1 MIDNEKFI
9 HIEDY
14 KNDTL
19 RIVKEINNK
28 IEKLEDIYKEYLDEA
43 VKKEEYI
50 MSLDVLFYQI
60 ELTKKDIDNYNDLFN
75 SFLSRVYGQYYKL
88 FTKINNSLGEEFIN
102 DYITH
107 IVEINDFIP
116 YDDLNEKKY
125 SWEDITRLHNTI
137 NSILNQVNTYIS
149 RQKCNVDSDEV
160 RIKRGINIT
169 HLVYQ
174 KTHDIEI
181 LSQEIKLFNGILINY
196 YEYQKKFLR
205 RLMLKLKLLFLQ
217 IDSDIQFE
225 TVTYTI
231 DETNTNDKLE
241 KILLKELDIS
251 HSPIKRKN
259 NTQVN
264 RNFFTVVYGFLAKRL
279 MWLICLD

>member
-1 MIDNEKFI
+1 MNC
-9 HIEDY
+9 
-14 KNDTL
+14 
-19 RIVKEINNK
+19 VK
-28 IEKLEDIYKEYLDEA
+28 
-43 VKKEEYI
+43 
-50 MSLDVLFYQI
+50 
-60 ELTKKDIDNYNDLFN
+60 
-75 SFLSRVYGQYYKL
+75 YYKL
-88 FTKINNSLGEEFIN
+88 LTKIVNSLGEEFIN

-116 YDDLNEKKY
+116 YDDLNEKNY
-125 SWEDITRLHNTI
+125 SWEDISRVHNTI

-241 KILLKELDIS
+241 KILLKELDKTHS
-251 HSPIKRKN
+251 HIKRKD
-259 NTQVN
+259 NTQVKKN
-264 RNFFTVVYGFLAKRL
+264 VNFFNLLYGFFTKRL
-279 MWLICLD
+279 MCLICLD

>member
-1 MIDNEKFI
+1 MSNQFVF
-9 HIEDY
+9 IEDY

-60 ELTKKDIDNYNDLFN
+60 ELTKKDIDNYDDLFN

-125 SWEDITRLHNTI
+125 SWEDITRVHNTI

-205 RLMLKLKLLFLQ
+205 RLILKLKLLFLQ

-225 TVTYTI
+225 TVTYTV

>member
-1 MIDNEKFI
+1 MSNQFVF
-9 HIEDY
+9 IEDY

-125 SWEDITRLHNTI
+125 SWEDITRVHNTI

-205 RLMLKLKLLFLQ
+205 RLILKLKLLFLQ

-225 TVTYTI
+225 TVTYTV